1 MKKLPKILIAA
12 LLTIMIL
19 LTVSCEHNV
28 YFPASDTWGVQGY
41 VFATFSQ
48 AINFLMERLGISRDI
63 SRDVESDIPWE
74 RTIYLLR
81 DVGEDERGEAIYVP
95 SQFSGA
101 LCINFNGHEY
111 WFDPSLDQFL
121 DIQGGDR
128 VDIINGTTVITEDTA
143 SRTAAL
149 YVDVRVVTVDEHL
162 IDDRRKD
169 PPAVD
174 VGANGTLVITSSSGN
189 RDDLMIG
196 GTFHIAEGGQL
207 QITEGFV
214 YIQDINDINAT
225 VPGSFEVDGGKI
237 KCPHEVEIIADA
249 AIPEDKRENVDMDVV
264 HDFVFKWET
273 MVKPATCHEEGL
285 KNLHYECS
293 HCDATLDEE
302 VLIPKLEHHKV
313 WYNDKYYHWADCSL
327 CGDHLVGKESHTFV
341 TIGGITYCTFCGYVP
356 EEGGG
361 VQSGF
366 DVTVED
372 LIPAGYLTASEMDPD
387 TWLYTITLTS
397 TNENAV
403 PVEFHWYVNDVLV
416 PEVTGT
422 VIQVEY
428 CYESFNVMVVFS
440 SEKGET
446 GSASCTI
453 Q

>member
-63 SRDVESDIPWE
+63 SRDVESDIPWN

-81 DVGEDERGEAIYVP
+81 DVEEDERGEAIYVP

-101 LCINFNGHEY
+101 LCINFSGHEY
-111 WFDPSLDQFL
+111 WFDPGLDQFL

-149 YVDVRVVTVDEHL
+149 EVDVRTVTVDEHL
-162 IDDRRKD
+162 IDDRRTD

-174 VGANGTLVITSSSGN
+174 VGANGTLVITSSSGD

-196 GTFHIAEGGQL
+196 GTFHVAEGGQL

-249 AIPEDKRENVDMDVV
+249 AIPEEKREDVDMDVV
-264 HDFVFKWET
+264 HDFVLEWEV

-285 KNLHYECS
+285 KNLHYKCS

-302 VLIPKLEHHKV
+302 VLIPKLHHVEV
-313 WYNDKYYHWADCSL
+313 WSNDRYYHWAECAL
-327 CGDHLVGKESHTFV
+327 CGDMLEPKETHTFITV
-341 TIGGITYCTFCGYVP
+341 GGVTYCVVCGYVQ

-372 LIPAGYLTASEMDPD
+372 LIPAGYLTASELDPV
-387 TWLYTITLTS
+387 TNLYTITLTT
-397 TNENAV
+397 TNPESEPEHYLWMIDGNT
-403 PVEFHWYVNDVLV
+403 VEGA
-416 PEVTGT
+416 TGT
-422 VIQVEY
+422 SIQAEY
-428 CYESFNVMVVFS
+428 RYESFNVMCIFWND
-440 SEKGET
+440 KGT
-446 GSASCTI
+446 GSAEITL